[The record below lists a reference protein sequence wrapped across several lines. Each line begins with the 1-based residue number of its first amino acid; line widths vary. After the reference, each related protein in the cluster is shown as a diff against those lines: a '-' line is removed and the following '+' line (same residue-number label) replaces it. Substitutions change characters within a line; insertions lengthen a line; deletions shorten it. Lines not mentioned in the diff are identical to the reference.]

1 MILEPIRDPI
11 KLLEKAIVKGAE
23 DVEKEIVEL
32 RSVAERGLRGFLRGD
47 AIPSR
52 DGHDPRCSIVKKQ
65 APAVALKVLQM

>member
-32 RSVAERGLRGFLRGD
+32 RSVAERGLKRILER
-47 AIPSR
+47 
-52 DGHDPRCSIVKKQ
+52 
-65 APAVALKVLQM
+65 